1 MNEHDAIRE
10 LLPLAAA
17 GALDEREQ
25 RRVDEHLAACTV
37 CAGELERWWALEQSL
52 RRLPTP
58 QAPALLVE
66 RTRMRIRAELLERAE
81 RTVNPWLMGFLVM
94 FSWTL
99 ALATWPVLRWLG
111 GGSSSGQFL
120 GTDFGLDRSWLAFA
134 GYTLAGWVVGGVAAL
149 AMAVRHVAT
158 RRTT

>member
-17 GALDEREQ
+17 GALDERDQ
-25 RRVDEHLAACTV
+25 RRVEEHVRTCAECAA
-37 CAGELERWWALEQSL
+37 ELDRWWALERGL

-81 RTVNPWLMGFLVM
+81 RAVNPWLMGFLVL

-99 ALATWPVLRWLG
+99 VLATWPVVRWLG
-111 GGSSSGQFL
+111 GGSAGGQIPAV
-120 GTDFGLDRSWLAFA
+120 DIGLDRAWLAFV
-134 GYTLAGWVVGGVAAL
+134 GYTLAGWVIGGLAAL
-149 AMAVRHVAT
+149 AMAVRHVAA